1 MQFLLLIKTSF
12 SILALNVEP
21 IIDLEINS
29 SLICISF
36 FSFITANLAEVPVPH
51 GDRSS
56 FPGRITTV
64 FKPVRIEFFDNNFE
78 TSSISI
84 SEVRC
89 SPDLKIATVYV
100 ISIKN
105 EKSEN
110 FVELLNQHKKE
121 FRYQLGKN
129 LNLKFTPEIRF
140 VKDISIDQMLK
151 TERLIESTKK

>member
-1 MQFLLLIKTSF
+1 MRHKSKNTKSYPSQRQLRVSELIKRG
-12 SILALNVEP
+12 
-21 IIDLEINS
+21 
-29 SLICISF
+29 
-36 FSFITANLAEVPVPH
+36 LAELVL
-51 GDRSS
+51 
-56 FPGRITTV
+56 
-64 FKPVRIEFFDNNFE
+64 RIEFFDNNFE

-151 TERLIESTKK
+151 TERLIESTRK

>member
-1 MQFLLLIKTSF
+1 MYKFCFPVINALPVILGIIQFLLLIKTSF

-64 FKPVRIEFFDNNFE
+64 FKPVRIDLLFFSN
-78 TSSISI
+78 
-84 SEVRC
+84 
-89 SPDLKIATVYV
+89 
-100 ISIKN
+100 
-105 EKSEN
+105 
-110 FVELLNQHKKE
+110 
-121 FRYQLGKN
+121 G
-129 LNLKFTPEIRF
+129 
-140 VKDISIDQMLK
+140 
-151 TERLIESTKK
+151 STN

>member
-1 MQFLLLIKTSF
+1 MRHKSKNTKGYPSQRQLRVSELIKR
-12 SILALNVEP
+12 E
-21 IIDLEINS
+21 
-29 SLICISF
+29 
-36 FSFITANLAEVPVPH
+36 LAEL
-51 GDRSS
+51 
-56 FPGRITTV
+56 IL
-64 FKPVRIEFFDNNFE
+64 RIEFFDNNFE

-100 ISIKN
+100 ISIEN